1 MKLKNKDDNLS
12 DKNVDDILLKLEQM
26 EKQFAFYVEETD
38 NIDREAFAIQQSGE
52 DVTPAGSQRLE
63 QLYSK
68 VEELF
73 VRYQKDL
80 KVHDELQQRVNKH
93 FKDKYD
99 IDLDL

>member
-1 MKLKNKDDNLS
+1 MKLKKKDNNLT
-12 DKNVDDILLKLEQM
+12 DKDVDDMLLKLEQM

-38 NIDREAFAIQQSGE
+38 NIDKEAFAIQQSGE
-52 DVTPAGSQRLE
+52 DVTPAGSKRLE
-63 QLYSK
+63 ELYSK

-93 FKDKYD
+93 FKNKYN
-99 IDLDL
+99 IDLGL